1 MQNFVWETPARVHFG
16 KGVIEELPEE
26 VARFGRRVLLAY
38 GGGSIKR
45 IGLYDKIR
53 ELLKDCEIVE
63 LTGIEP
69 NPRVE
74 SAREGAKLCRE
85 HDVDVIVSV
94 GGGSVLDCSKLVA
107 AAAKYDGDAWDLV
120 EKNELAGECLPIIA
134 VMTLAAT
141 GSELDAGAVISNLGK
156 KRKLPFMHGPRSRRR
171 RFWTLPTRSRSRPGT
186 RPAARR
192 TFSRTSW
199 SSTSCLTPTP
209 SPTASAKR

>member
-107 AAAKYDGDAWDLV
+107 AAAKY
-120 EKNELAGECLPIIA
+120 
-134 VMTLAAT
+134 
-141 GSELDAGAVISNLGK
+141 
-156 KRKLPFMHGPRSRRR
+156 H
-171 RFWTLPTRSRSRPGT
+171 
-186 RPAARR
+186 
-192 TFSRTSW
+192 
-199 SSTSCLTPTP
+199 
-209 SPTASAKR
+209 